1 MYIYVLD
8 RRDAVS
14 LNTAFHL
21 APSSK
26 SHNLEQPESSDQG
39 WASFLSIFSLAS
51 NFVVK
56 MFHVGQQFLSD
67 HVVPIMA

>member
-1 MYIYVLD
+1 MHKQLQTHISHYSQSECTIDYIMIFYVLD
-8 RRDAVS
+8 RREAVS

-39 WASFLSIFSLAS
+39 
-51 NFVVK
+51 
-56 MFHVGQQFLSD
+56 
-67 HVVPIMA
+67 